1 MKAKRIILAIVAVL
15 VCFGCRAQDDFMKNV
30 RVSKASPAIYEK
42 VAKALEPYKSE
53 TSGELMVR
61 CAKQFL
67 GTEYVAATLEIE
79 PEQLTINMDKTDCI
93 LFVEMCLAMVQTVK
107 GDDPTFENFCRNTQN
122 LRYSKGMVDG
132 YASRNHYTSEWIL
145 QGEENGI
152 FKEISKDLGGAKLD
166 QHFDFM
172 SSHLE
177 SYMQL
182 KDNPGMVVKI
192 MQVEKA
198 LDQHDYYYLPQN
210 NLTTLAKGIREGD
223 IICFVTPVGGLDI
236 GHVAIAIKGKDGKMH
251 FIHASSAKMKV
262 IIDQE
267 TIADYVN
274 SHKSTKGVRV
284 VRLN

>member
-1 MKAKRIILAIVAVL
+1 MLKRSIIILFAAITAL
-15 VCFGCRAQDDFMKNV
+15 NAAAQDNYLQTV
-30 RVSKASPAIYEK
+30 RVSKPSPAIFDK
-42 VAKALEPYKSE
+42 VTKAVEPYKDE
-53 TSGELMVR
+53 PANQLIVR
-61 CAKQFL
+61 IAKEFL
-67 GTEYVAATLEIE
+67 GTEYVGGTLEIE

-93 LFVEMCLAMVQTVK
+93 LFVEMCLALTRTIQ
-107 GDDPTFENFCRNTQN
+107 GDDPSFENFCRNTQK
-122 LRYSKGMVDG
+122 LRYRGGVVDG
-132 YASRNHYTSEWIL
+132 YSSRNHYTSGWIL